1 MNEEELDLLV
11 TRVASSNIEESDMI
25 VRARRLSRIADKVK
39 VATQRMRKS
48 MSTSTTESNASLKAE
63 LE

>member
-11 TRVASSNIEESDMI
+11 SRVASSNIEESDMI
-25 VRARRLSRIADKVK
+25 VRARRLSRMADKVK
-39 VATQRMRKS
+39 AATQRMRQS